1 MGAKDE
7 LSRDDIDAALQ
18 KLPDWRYQASGL
30 HTVFKAGS
38 ARGALDLIARI
49 GDLAEEQNHHPDVDW
64 RYNKVIVS
72 LTSHDAG
79 TVVTSRDVSAA
90 EAISAAAADTGAEA
104 KPDQMEK
111 S

>member
-1 MGAKDE
+1 MGGKDVLRRE
-7 LSRDDIDAALQ
+7 EIDAALQ
-18 KLPDWRYQASGL
+18 ELPDWRYSSGGL
-30 HTVFKAGS
+30 HTVFKAAS
-38 ARGALDLIARI
+38 ARSALDLIARI

-79 TVVTSRDVSAA
+79 GATSRDIFAA
-90 EAISAAAADTGAEA
+90 RAISSTAADTGAEA
-104 KPDQMEK
+104 KPEQLEN